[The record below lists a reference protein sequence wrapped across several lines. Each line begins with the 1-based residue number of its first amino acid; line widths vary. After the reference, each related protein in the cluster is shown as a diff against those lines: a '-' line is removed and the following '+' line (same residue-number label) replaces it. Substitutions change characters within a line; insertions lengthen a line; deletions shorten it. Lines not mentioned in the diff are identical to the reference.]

1 MLFSLFVLL
10 HIITAAAW
18 FGLGLGLTGQARAV
32 AEPGASA
39 LGAAGTRTVQMMGL
53 FSVLTLVFG
62 LLALVLGRG
71 FAGYGPQFHT
81 SLLLIAALVGVQ
93 YLLIGPAWKK
103 LAAGDAGARGRIA
116 MGTGIGHVLWL
127 VTLVLMLWER
137 YLGPAL

>member
-1 MLFSLFVLL
+1 MIFSLAVLL

-18 FGLGLGLTGQARAV
+18 FGLGLSLSAQARA
-32 AEPGASA
+32 AAGASDS
-39 LGAAGTRTVQMMGL
+39 GARTVKMMGL
-53 FSVLTLVFG
+53 FSVLTLAFG
-62 LLALVLGRG
+62 LLALLLGRG

-93 YLLIGPAWKK
+93 YLLIGPAWAK
-103 LAAGDAGARGRIA
+103 LAAGDAGARGRVA

-137 YLGPAL
+137 YFGPML

>member
-1 MLFSLFVLL
+1 MIFSLAVLL
-10 HIITAAAW
+10 HILTAAAW
-18 FGLGLGLTGQARAV
+18 FGLGLGLAGQARA
-32 AEPGASA
+32 AADPGTPALAAPGA
-39 LGAAGTRTVQMMGL
+39 RTVRMMGL

-93 YLLIGPAWKK
+93 YGLIGPAWKR
-103 LAAGDAGARGRIA
+103 LAAGDASARGRVA

-137 YLGPAL
+137 YFGPAL